1 VTLSS
6 NDTECTSKECLCLV
20 SLRIEIADSHLS
32 ALLRICHND
41 NERIFPCGFP
51 GGYSCRISSSPFP
64 LPPSDFL
71 FSHTGLLV
79 EGGEGGVDTRKQ
91 PFITYAAW
99 MVSST
104 QRFRDNLSRVFTTAR
119 RGADGGDG
127 GRLAVST
134 AHEMNSS
141 LSSRAN
147 APSAAS

>member
-1 VTLSS
+1 MMTMRGFSDVAPPEATLVAS
-6 NDTECTSKECLCLV
+6 
-20 SLRIEIADSHLS
+20 
-32 ALLRICHND
+32 
-41 NERIFPCGFP
+41 
-51 GGYSCRISSSPFP
+51 
-64 LPPSDFL
+64 LPPL
-71 FSHTGLLV
+71 LIFSSHIPGCLS
-79 EGGEGGVDTRKQ
+79 EVDTRKQ

-104 QRFRDNLSRVFTTAR
+104 QRFRDNLSRVFATAR

-147 APSAAS
+147 AAASSAAS